1 MEQNTH
7 EEKNSNG
14 NIQDSVSVQQNFVSP
29 NVYGKKQK
37 KTRKI
42 SLGATVVIVLFAMLF
57 TFQATYVSLTAK
69 YKLELNK
76 TKENVSELSVLLEAL
91 EMFKKDY
98 VYDLN
103 MDNLLNYM
111 LASFAAEDRYSTYLS
126 PEAYLNMI
134 LESQGN
140 ASGIGIYAAY
150 SEKAIRVAHVMAGS
164 PAEKAGLA
172 YGDLIVSV
180 GDKRVED
187 VGYND
192 AVDLIGQGSVVSL
205 VVERNGEM
213 LDISVTKGAYTPE
226 TVISSVIEE
235 NGEKIGYIR
244 ILQFDQVTVSQFKNA
259 VKTLSEGGCEKLIFD
274 LRGNP
279 GGELTAIV
287 EILDYLLPEGP
298 IVHMLDADKNEIEV
312 YKSDKNE
319 VDMPM
324 VVLTNG
330 STASA
335 AELFT
340 AALRDYEKAV
350 LVGEKTYGKGC
361 GQTYERLSNGG
372 YISITTFFYNP
383 PFGDNYDGIGIY
395 PNIEVALPKEYE
407 NENLFFIP
415 YESDTQLKAAVAYLT
430 K

>member
-7 EEKNSNG
+7 EENNLNG
-14 NIQDSVSVQQNFVSP
+14 NVQDIVSVPQDPVSP
-29 NVYGKKQK
+29 NVCGKKQRK
-37 KTRKI
+37 PKKI
-42 SLGATVVIVLFAMLF
+42 SLGATVLIVLFAMLF
-57 TFQATYVSLTAK
+57 TFQATYVSLTGK

-76 TKENVSELSVLLEAL
+76 TKENVSQLSVLLEAL
-91 EMFKKDY
+91 EIFKEDC
-98 VYDLN
+98 VYDLD

-111 LASFAAEDRYSTYLS
+111 LAAFAAEDKYSSYLS
-126 PEAYLNMI
+126 PEAYLEMI
-134 LESQGN
+134 LESNGN
-140 ASGIGIYAAY
+140 SSGIGVYVAS
-150 SEKAIRVAHVMAGS
+150 SEKGIRIAHVMAGS
-164 PAEKAGLA
+164 PAEKAGLEF
-172 YGDLIVSV
+172 GDLIVSV
-180 GDKRVED
+180 DGKRVED
-187 VGYND
+187 IGYNA
-192 AVDLIGQGSVVSL
+192 AVSLIGEGSVVSL
-205 VVERNGEM
+205 DVERNGET

-226 TVISSVIEE
+226 TVLFSAIEE

-244 ILQFDQVTVSQFKNA
+244 ILQFDQITVSQFKNA
-259 VKTLSEGGCEKLIFD
+259 VKTLSDDGCEKLIFD

-287 EILDYLLPEGP
+287 DILDYLLPEGP
-298 IVHMLDADKNEIEV
+298 IIHMLDADKNEVKV
-312 YKSDKNE
+312 YTSDKSE

-324 VVLTNG
+324 AVITNG
-330 STASA
+330 NTASA

-350 LVGEKTYGKGC
+350 IVGEKTYGKGC
-361 GQTYERLSNGG
+361 GQTYNGLSNGG
-372 YISITTFFYNP
+372 YISVTTFFYNS

-395 PNIEVALPKEYE
+395 PNIEVSLPDEYK

>member
-7 EEKNSNG
+7 EENLSG
-14 NIQDSVSVQQNFVSP
+14 NIQETVSAQQNSVSP
-29 NVYGKKQK
+29 NVCGKKQK
-37 KTRKI
+37 KQKKI
-42 SLGATVVIVLFAMLF
+42 SLGTTVVIVLFAMLF

-98 VYDLN
+98 VYDLD

-111 LASFAAEDRYSTYLS
+111 LASFAVEDRYSTYLS
-126 PEAYLNMI
+126 PEDYLKMI

-150 SEKAIRVAHVMAGS
+150 SENAIRVAHVMKGS
-164 PAEKAGLA
+164 PAENAGLA

-180 GDKRVED
+180 GGQRVAD

-205 VVERNGEM
+205 VVERNGEP

-226 TVISSVIEE
+226 TVIASVIEE

-312 YKSDKNE
+312 YKSDKSE

-340 AALRDYEKAV
+340 AALRDYDKAV

-372 YISITTFFYNP
+372 YISITTFFYDP

-395 PNIEVALPKEYE
+395 PNIEVALPEEYK